1 MSAAGY
7 LVKPVMLEHLK
18 EALLFCYDKSMDTQE
33 FVVLAA
39 TGNYKVF
46 LSEICYIEAFERG
59 TRFYLHGDFV
69 DTKIK
74 MSEVEELLPADKF
87 ISCHRAYMVNMSE
100 IRVIRR
106 YEIELKS
113 GEVIPVSR
121 NRYNEVY
128 DKFVK

>member
-1 MSAAGY
+1 M
-7 LVKPVMLEHLK
+7 
-18 EALLFCYDKSMDTQE
+18 
-33 FVVLAA
+33 
-39 TGNYKVF
+39 
-46 LSEICYIEAFERG
+46 
-59 TRFYLHGDFV
+59 
-69 DTKIK
+69 
-74 MSEVEELLPADKF
+74 MSEVEELLPTDKF
-87 ISCHRAYMVNMSE
+87 ILCHRAYMVNMSE